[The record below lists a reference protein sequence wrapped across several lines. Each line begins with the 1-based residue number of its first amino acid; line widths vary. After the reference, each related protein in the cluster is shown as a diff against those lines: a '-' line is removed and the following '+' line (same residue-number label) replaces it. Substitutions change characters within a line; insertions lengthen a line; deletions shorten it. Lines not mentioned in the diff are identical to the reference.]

1 MAIGG
6 GDSKVPSVDA
16 ASSFMLQ
23 YGQFEA
29 AHRQQLESLGL
40 PKPLWQVLFKKL
52 SGDVFDIGSY
62 AVFGTSDGS
71 SSVSHNL
78 TEHTL
83 CLSQDKLDALS
94 NVFLIDHAWTTT
106 IDRAASELDSSPSLL
121 ERMETLTGIFEPHEK
136 MPIMPNTESLDA
148 ANEINV
154 PVVVSQTGVSEDRAR
169 ELLNKNGGDIIE
181 AILEASAKPDE
192 NTSKQ
197 QSIQDQIM
205 KQLGGGDGD
214 ESSGVSASKPTEWR
228 TRKYDCNQYAL
239 DSGSDKLDGID
250 VRIPVGYGVS
260 TSDIKCDF
268 SRRHIEVVVK
278 DAVVLEGDLHADIAA
293 DEATWTLE
301 DGTIVVSLVKKTAEY
316 WPEAL
321 VGESHINQS
330 VHNKHIL
337 RVLGDLWRYFQGYDY
352 LAQNADESVV
362 KRTNWYIQ
370 DEVGLSIGHSDD
382 PNVICLPFLYLDP
395 RGQMAPYSIMWPVK
409 AIAKGDILMRDFCP
423 LWLKDADQRKGYLQS
438 IFPGPTQFAL
448 DAFEAMRDSWVQT
461 AKNAVRANLTSLAV
475 PKHQIQRVFLQG
487 VSPDAAK
494 AIRDAGLELAD
505 SSDAAD
511 VVFDDV
517 PHDGDKQSNQH
528 PLNSIFFS
536 TENTVMAFQ
545 GVVGA
550 QEWLRPGYHL
560 KTQINEFI
568 GAALMD
574 GSSWWMLSN
583 DQTIPNVHPQTII
596 TSSWAA
602 AVRHADVGYTSALK
616 CVPSAFSPDKIHFAE
631 KIVLLTPDN
640 GLYVWNKDTWI
651 YYYLIQQS
659 DNKPD
664 PYQILPDEHKVPESV
679 FVELLAAHF
688 GEGVFGSFCK
698 DAESIILD
706 VIRLM
711 LGIDS
716 SDGKNFGIF
725 NFRFTFT
732 KSDDDDIKPCLQ
744 QIRPV
749 SVSERLAIDTELVPS
764 IVAALAGNADD
775 KLWKQ
780 LKNE

>member
-1 MAIGG
+1 MAIS
-6 GDSKVPSVDA
+6 GDNSTVPSVDA

-52 SGDVFDIGSY
+52 SADVFDIGSY
-62 AVFGTSDGS
+62 VVFGSNSDDS
-71 SSVSHNL
+71 SLVSQSL

-106 IDRAASELDSSPSLL
+106 IDRAAGELDSSPGLL

-154 PVVVSQTGVSEDRAR
+154 PVVVSQTGVSEERAR
-169 ELLNKNGGDIIE
+169 ELLNKNGGNIIE
-181 AILEASAKPDE
+181 AIIEANAKPDE
-192 NTSKQ
+192 STSKQ

-214 ESSGVSASKPTEWR
+214 DGSASKPTEWR
-228 TRKYDCNQYAL
+228 TRKYDCTQYAL

-250 VRIPVGYGVS
+250 IRIPVGYGVS
-260 TSDIKCDF
+260 SNDIKCSF
-268 SRRHIEVVVK
+268 SRRHIEVAVK
-278 DAVVLEGDLHADIAA
+278 GTVVLEGDLHADIDAN
-293 DEATWTLE
+293 EATWTLE
-301 DGTIVVSLVKKTAEY
+301 NGTVVVSLVKKVAEY
-316 WPEAL
+316 WPNAL
-321 VGESHINQS
+321 VGESHINQF

-352 LAQNADESVV
+352 LAQNADQSFV
-362 KRTNWYIQ
+362 KHTNWYIQ
-370 DEVGLSIGHSDD
+370 DEVGLSISHSDD
-382 PNVICLPFLYLDP
+382 PNVRCLPFLYLDP
-395 RGQMAPYSIMWPVK
+395 HGQMAPFSIMWPIK
-409 AIAKGDILMRDFCP
+409 TIAKGDVLTRDFCP

-487 VSPDAAK
+487 ISPDAAK
-494 AIRDAGLELAD
+494 AVRDAGLELAD
-505 SSDAAD
+505 SSDTAD

-517 PHDGDKQSNQH
+517 PHSGDKQSNQH

-568 GAALMD
+568 GA
-574 GSSWWMLSN
+574 
-583 DQTIPNVHPQTII
+583 
-596 TSSWAA
+596 
-602 AVRHADVGYTSALK
+602 
-616 CVPSAFSPDKIHFAE
+616 
-631 KIVLLTPDN
+631 
-640 GLYVWNKDTWI
+640 
-651 YYYLIQQS
+651 
-659 DNKPD
+659 
-664 PYQILPDEHKVPESV
+664 
-679 FVELLAAHF
+679 
-688 GEGVFGSFCK
+688 
-698 DAESIILD
+698 
-706 VIRLM
+706 
-711 LGIDS
+711 
-716 SDGKNFGIF
+716 
-725 NFRFTFT
+725 
-732 KSDDDDIKPCLQ
+732 
-744 QIRPV
+744 
-749 SVSERLAIDTELVPS
+749 
-764 IVAALAGNADD
+764 
-775 KLWKQ
+775 
-780 LKNE
+780 